1 MTGPAIDAIEV
12 SGEFGPDLTVD
23 APAGFTAAGAAHS
36 DIVPGDGRV
45 IESLGQGVAL
55 DLLFVDPA
63 TGATVPMWGEPGSL
77 TRIVTPSVVSEQM
90 LPGIDEAL
98 LCASEGT
105 RMVATFGDDGVVPE
119 FGAQVQQ
126 VLQQVA
132 VQQGND
138 GAETPDLS
146 SIVAVIDV
154 NRVLPAS
161 AEGSLVYNA
170 DSGMPRVVRD
180 ANGVPGVTIPAG
192 SAPAEQETQTL
203 IAGDGAEIAEGELLT
218 LQYTNVRWSSG
229 SVANSTWQSD
239 SPETATL
246 EELPEGFA
254 EALEGA
260 TIGSQILTVVPD
272 GDGDATVS
280 VIDVLGAVPAAE

>member
-1 MTGPAIDAIEV
+1 
-12 SGEFGPDLTVD
+12 
-23 APAGFTAAGAAHS
+23 
-36 DIVPGDGRV
+36 
-45 IESLGQGVAL
+45 
-55 DLLFVDPA
+55 
-63 TGATVPMWGEPGSL
+63 
-77 TRIVTPSVVSEQM
+77 
-90 LPGIDEAL
+90 
-98 LCASEGT
+98 
-105 RMVATFGDDGVVPE
+105 MVATFGDDGVVPE

-239 SPETATL
+239 SPETAAL

-280 VIDVLGAVPAAE
+280 VIDVLGAVPATE